1 MKFIDAQSESDP
13 FMMIS
18 ASLKQDFFEKTMSL
32 TLQARNLFRASDM
45 KINTNGSN
53 FDASALIKPESP
65 VFTLMFS
72 YNFNN
77 FKRSSRQT
85 DNIDIPTGL

>member
-1 MKFIDAQSESDP
+1 
-13 FMMIS
+13 
-18 ASLKQDFFEKTMSL
+18 MSL
-32 TLQARNLFRASDM
+32 TLQARNLFKASDM
-45 KINTNGSN
+45 KFNAFGSN
-53 FDASALIKPESP
+53 FNGTAFIRQESP

-77 FKRSSRQT
+77 FKRTQRPN